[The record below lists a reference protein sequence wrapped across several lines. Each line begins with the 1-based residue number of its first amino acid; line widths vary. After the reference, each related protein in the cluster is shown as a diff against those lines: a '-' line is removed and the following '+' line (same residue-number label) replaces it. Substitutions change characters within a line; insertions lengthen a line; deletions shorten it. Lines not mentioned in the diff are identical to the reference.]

1 MATLQNVL
9 IQFQKLILAFKS
21 GKLLQTEAPMDE
33 KRKLDRKYLIVYSRV
48 FERNLGKM
56 LGYLGDLSLSGAM
69 IISEQP
75 QTVNSVLPLRFD
87 LPDLQLFNIG
97 QLDITAR
104 VAHCD
109 PDINPAF
116 YNIGFEFLD
125 VTPEQKKRHRKDD
138 GRVRIPPRD
147 SQLPC
152 ASLCFAKS

>member
-1 MATLQNVL
+1 M
-9 IQFQKLILAFKS
+9 
-21 GKLLQTEAPMDE
+21 TEAPMDE
-33 KRKLDRKYLIVYSRV
+33 RRKLDRKYLIVYSRV

-69 IISEQP
+69 IISEHE

-87 LPDLQLFNIG
+87 LPDLQLFKAG
-97 QLDITAR
+97 QLDISAR

-125 VTPEQKKRHRKDD
+125 LTPEEKEIIEKMMDAYEFRREFPNYPT
-138 GRVRIPPRD
+138 PP
-147 SQLPC
+147 SALQG
-152 ASLCFAKS
+152 FG

>member
-1 MATLQNVL
+1 
-9 IQFQKLILAFKS
+9 
-21 GKLLQTEAPMDE
+21 MDE

-75 QTVNSVLPLRFD
+75 QTLNSVLPLRFD
-87 LPDLQLFNIG
+87 LPDLHLFKTG
-97 QLDITAR
+97 QLDIAAR

-125 VTPEQKKRHRKDD
+125 VTPEEKVIIEKMMDAYEFRRELPNYP
-138 GRVRIPPRD
+138 IPPSALQND
-147 SQLPC
+147 NDI
-152 ASLCFAKS
+152 

>member
-1 MATLQNVL
+1 
-9 IQFQKLILAFKS
+9 
-21 GKLLQTEAPMDE
+21 MDE

-75 QTVNSVLPLRFD
+75 QTLNSVLPLRFD
-87 LPDLQLFNIG
+87 LPDLHLFKTG
-97 QLDITAR
+97 QLDIAAR

-125 VTPEQKKRHRKDD
+125 VTPEEKVIIEKMMDAYEFRRELPNYP
-138 GRVRIPPRD
+138 IPPSALQGD
-147 SQLPC
+147 ENE
-152 ASLCFAKS
+152 